1 MTPDAGRDDVP
12 LSRAER
18 RRALEDEA
26 APAGT
31 APSGPGA
38 VAAGAAAAGAA
49 GAATWASRDEEDSSP
64 ESERIASAADYRDE
78 VPAGDADAGSS
89 TDVYQPVA
97 TGIGAGMSRDSRQ
110 GDDTA
115 DLAKDTESPSG
126 EWGGPRTDAAAAAAE
141 TSATAGGADDAG
153 ADGTATDG
161 GADDAGADGTA
172 TDGGADDAGADG
184 TATDGGAD
192 DAGADGTATDGGADD
207 VGRGRNCDRRR
218 ETTRAPTGPL
228 GSRSCPTRT
237 PTPRRSRSRRPSRP
251 RRSSA
256 RPLRRRTPTSTPCPA
271 TTTTGPRTRRQQPI
285 STRRATAC
293 PARSPG
299 ITRTTR
305 TDRGDEGAADTHI
318 VWDTD
323 AYASTEP
330 LRASEAEPAPD
341 LSEDADARGRRLRLR
356 CRPHRD

>member
-1 MTPDAGRDDVP
+1 MTPDAGRGDVP

-126 EWGGPRTDAAAAAAE
+126 EWGGPRTDADAAAAAE
-141 TSATAGGADDAG
+141 TSATAMAVQTTRARTEPRPMAGQTTRARTEPRPMRGADDAG

-172 TDGGADDAGADG
+172 GLA
-184 TATDGGAD
+184 
-192 DAGADGTATDGGADD
+192 
-207 VGRGRNCDRRR
+207 
-218 ETTRAPTGPL
+218 
-228 GSRSCPTRT
+228 
-237 PTPRRSRSRRPSRP
+237 
-251 RRSSA
+251 
-256 RPLRRRTPTSTPCPA
+256 
-271 TTTTGPRTRRQQPI
+271 
-285 STRRATAC
+285 
-293 PARSPG
+293 
-299 ITRTTR
+299 
-305 TDRGDEGAADTHI
+305 I
-318 VWDTD
+318 VSDTD
-323 AYASTEP
+323 AYAATEP
-330 LRASEAEPAPD
+330 VPAAEQTPPIERVAPASADTDEHPLSSDDHDRTTDEEAAAD
-341 LSEDADARGRRLRLR
+341 LDETRDRVSSLGVRGRRGRRGRRRTPRGRGRGRHAHRVGHRRLRLDRAAAGVRGRAGARPGGGRRRPRWRHRLR
-356 CRPHRD
+356 CRPHRGRGRPHRGR